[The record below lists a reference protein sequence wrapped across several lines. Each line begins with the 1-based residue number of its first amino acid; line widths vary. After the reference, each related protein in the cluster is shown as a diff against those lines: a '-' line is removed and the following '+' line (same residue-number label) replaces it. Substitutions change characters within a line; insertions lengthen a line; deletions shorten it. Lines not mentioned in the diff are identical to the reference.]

1 MDLRESLGRR
11 LLLLD
16 GATGTQLQARGLQ
29 PDQTPE
35 LWNIQRREDM
45 TAIHRSYYEAGADLV
60 LSNTFGANRLKLKNC
75 PDTVPE
81 LVTGPRLAGTG
92 HRAHRPPDGPH
103 GGPGL

>member
-29 PDQTPE
+29 PGQTPE

-45 TAIHRSYYEAGADLV
+45 TAIHRSYYEAGP
-60 LSNTFGANRLKLKNC
+60 TWCC
-75 PDTVPE
+75 PTP
-81 LVTGPRLAGTG
+81 LGPTASS
-92 HRAHRPPDGPH
+92 
-103 GGPGL
+103 